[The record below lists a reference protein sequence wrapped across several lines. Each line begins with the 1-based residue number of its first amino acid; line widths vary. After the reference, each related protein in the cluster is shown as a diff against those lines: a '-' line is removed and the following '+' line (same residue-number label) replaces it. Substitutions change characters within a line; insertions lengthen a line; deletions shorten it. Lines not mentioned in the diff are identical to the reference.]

1 VTAWSPAVVDRM
13 SVKSN
18 DFALSNISLLPVSVL
33 GQKSTTCFRVCFAH
47 PQLHARD
54 WQLGTLLL

>member
-13 SVKSN
+13 SIKSN
-18 DFALSNISLLPVSVL
+18 DFALSNISLLPVSML
-33 GQKSTTCFRVCFAH
+33 GQKSTMCFRVCFAH

-54 WQLGTLLL
+54 